1 MRPLGSDANP
11 CTVQAPGRLLPA
23 ALAAIKD
30 GGETWMLD
38 SANFNTGPVNIT
50 KSVSIL
56 AIPGAVGS
64 MVGSGGDAI
73 VIESAGVKVS
83 LRNLKS
89 LNFSA
94 GQFGTRTTN
103 GARLAVADCEVA
115 GFTAEDVAGIYV
127 RTAADVTIVD
137 TVVRDNN
144 NGIWFDG
151 MYAFPTVDSAVRVTV
166 TDSLSS
172 HNRWGY
178 YARGDAAST
187 KATMTVSLSTATLN
201 ALESGFQATGPGA
214 VMIVSGST
222 ASYNN
227 RGFANLSAA
236 FGSRGDNT
244 VFANAGDQL
253 GPTTVL
259 ITPR

>member
-94 GQFGTRTTN
+94 GQFGTRMTN

-127 RTAADVTIVD
+127 RTERTCRSS
-137 TVVRDNN
+137 T
-144 NGIWFDG
+144 
-151 MYAFPTVDSAVRVTV
+151 
-166 TDSLSS
+166 LSC
-172 HNRWGY
+172 
-178 YARGDAAST
+178 
-187 KATMTVSLSTATLN
+187 ATTTTA
-201 ALESGFQATGPGA
+201 
-214 VMIVSGST
+214 SGST
-222 ASYNN
+222 VCTP
-227 RGFANLSAA
+227 
-236 FGSRGDNT
+236 SRRS
-244 VFANAGDQL
+244 
-253 GPTTVL
+253 
-259 ITPR
+259 TPRCGSP